1 MPRRRNRDG
10 FGRKGVDRKMAKVEQ
25 KIVPLNGDEAVAFAA
40 KQCDV
45 DVVAAYPITPQTI
58 IVEKFSE
65 YVADGEVDTAFVCV
79 ESEHTAMACS
89 ITASATGA
97 RTFTATA
104 SAGLALM
111 HEMLGV
117 ASGCRTPVVMAVAN
131 RALSAPIN
139 IHCDHSDAMCERD
152 SGWMQTYTE
161 NSQEAYDSI
170 IQAFK
175 IAENLEIML
184 PAMVGLDGFVL
195 SHTLENVNILPD
207 EAVKK
212 FVGIRQVPMVMN
224 HEGKLVPF
232 KLDPANPLTI
242 GPLDLHDYYFEH
254 KRQQEESMRK
264 ALDVIKQVHNEY
276 AKLTGRSY
284 GNGLVEAYRLNDAEI
299 AVVCMGSTAG
309 TVKTV
314 IDELREKGMKAG
326 LLRIRAFRPLP
337 IEDIIKNLSGK
348 KAVAVMDRACSFGG
362 NGGPLAHEIRHAVY
376 DLPNRPKMINRIY
389 GLGGRDMQPH
399 MIESIYKELETMVKT
414 GQTADTVKFIGLR
427 E

>member
-1 MPRRRNRDG
+1 
-10 FGRKGVDRKMAKVEQ
+10 MAKVEQ
-25 KIVPLNGDEAVAFAA
+25 KTIPLNGDNAVAFAV

-65 YVADGEVDTAFVCV
+65 YVADGEVETAFVCV
-79 ESEHTAMACS
+79 ESEHSAMTCC

-117 ASGCRTPVVMAVAN
+117 ASGCRAPIVMSVVN

-152 SGWMQTYTE
+152 IGWIQIYAE
-161 NSQEAYDSI
+161 NSQEAYDST
-170 IQAFK
+170 IQAFR
-175 IAENLEIML
+175 IAEDLDVTL
-184 PAMVGLDGFVL
+184 PTIVGLDGFVL
-195 SHTLENVNILPD
+195 SHTLENVTVLPD
-207 EAVKK
+207 EVVKK
-212 FVGIRQVPMVMN
+212 FVGIRQIPMVTN

-242 GPLDLHDYYFEH
+242 GPLDLQDYYFEH

-264 ALDVIKQVHNEY
+264 ALGVIKQIHDEY
-276 AKLTGRSY
+276 AELSGRSY
-284 GNGLVEAYRLNDAEI
+284 GNGLVEAYRLEDAEI
-299 AVVCMGSTAG
+299 AAVCMGSTAG

-314 IDELREKGMKAG
+314 VDEMRANGIKAG

-337 IEDIIKNLSGK
+337 VEDIISNLSGK
-348 KAVAVMDRACSFGG
+348 KVVAVMDRACSFGG
-362 NGGPLAHEIRHAVY
+362 NGGPLFHEIRHAVY
-376 DLPNRPKMINRIY
+376 DLSDRPKLVNYIY
-389 GLGGRDMQPH
+389 GLGGRDIQPY
-399 MIESIYKELETMVKT
+399 MIEGIYKELQKTIETGEIEKT
-414 GQTADTVKFIGLR
+414 VQFIGLR

>member
-1 MPRRRNRDG
+1 
-10 FGRKGVDRKMAKVEQ
+10 MAKVEQ
-25 KIVPLNGDEAVAFAA
+25 KIVPLNGDAAVAYAV

-79 ESEHTAMACS
+79 ESEHSAMTCS

-117 ASGCRTPVVMAVAN
+117 ASGCRTPVVMAVVN

-139 IHCDHSDAMCERD
+139 IHCDHSDSMAERD
-152 SGWMQTYTE
+152 MGWIQIYAE
-161 NSQEAYDSI
+161 NSQETYDSI

-175 IAENLEIML
+175 IAENLEVML
-184 PAMVGLDGFVL
+184 PTMVGLDGFVL
-195 SHTLENVNILPD
+195 SHTLENVSIFPD
-207 EAVKK
+207 EVVKK
-212 FVGIRQVPMVMN
+212 FVGTRQVPRVMN
-224 HEGKLVPF
+224 HEGELVPF
-232 KLDPANPLTI
+232 KLDPENPLTI
-242 GPLDLHDYYFEH
+242 GPLALHDYYFEH
-254 KRQQEESMRK
+254 KRQQEEAMRK
-264 ALDVIKQVHNEY
+264 ALDVIKQVHDDY
-276 AKLTGRSY
+276 AKQSGRSY
-284 GNGLVEAYRLNDAEI
+284 GNGLVEAYRLDDAEI
-299 AVVCMGSTAG
+299 AAVCIGSTAG

-314 IDELREKGMKAG
+314 VDELRENGIKAG
-326 LLRIRAFRPLP
+326 LLRIRSFRPLP
-337 IEDIIKNLSGK
+337 VKDIVSNLSGK

-362 NGGPLAHEIRHAVY
+362 NGGPLFHEIRHSVY
-376 DLPNRPKMINRIY
+376 DVPDRPHLVNYIY
-389 GLGGRDMQPH
+389 GLGGRDTPPY
-399 MIESIYKELETMVKT
+399 MIKGIYRELQKIAET
-414 GQTADTVKFIGLR
+414 GQVENTVQFIGLR

>member
-1 MPRRRNRDG
+1 
-10 FGRKGVDRKMAKVEQ
+10 MAKVEQ
-25 KIVPLNGDEAVAFAA
+25 EIIPLNGDNAVALAA

-65 YVADGEVDTAFVCV
+65 YVANGEVETAFVCV
-79 ESEHTAMACS
+79 ESEHSAMTCC

-117 ASGCRTPVVMAVAN
+117 ASGCRTPVVMSVVN

-139 IHCDHSDAMCERD
+139 IHCDHSDSMCERD
-152 SGWMQTYTE
+152 LGWVQLYAE

-170 IQAFK
+170 IQAFR
-175 IAENLEIML
+175 IAENLDVTL
-184 PAMVGLDGFVL
+184 PTMVGLDGFVL
-195 SHTLENVNILPD
+195 SHTLENVSVLPD
-207 EAVKK
+207 EVVKK
-212 FVGIRQVPMVMN
+212 FVGIRQVPMEMN
-224 HEGKLVPF
+224 HEGKMVPF

-242 GPLDLHDYYFEH
+242 GPLDLQDYYFEH

-264 ALDVIKQVHNEY
+264 ALDVIKQVHDEY
-276 AKLTGRSY
+276 AKLSGRSY
-284 GNGLVEAYRLNDAEI
+284 GNGLVEAYRLDDAEI
-299 AVVCMGSTAG
+299 AAVCMGSTAG
-309 TVKTV
+309 TMKTV
-314 IDELREKGMKAG
+314 VDELRANGIKAG

-337 IEDIIKNLSGK
+337 VEDIVSNLSGK

-362 NGGPLAHEIRHAVY
+362 DGGPLFHEIRHAVY
-376 DLPNRPKMINRIY
+376 DLPDRPKLVNYIY
-389 GLGGRDMQPH
+389 GLGGRDIQPH
-399 MIESIYKELETMVKT
+399 MIDGIYKELQKIAETGEIESKV
-414 GQTADTVKFIGLR
+414 QFIGLR

>member
-1 MPRRRNRDG
+1 
-10 FGRKGVDRKMAKVEQ
+10 MAQIKQ
-25 KIVPLNGDEAVAFAA
+25 KIIPLNGDSAVAFAV

-65 YVADGEVDTAFVCV
+65 YVADGEVNTAFVCV
-79 ESEHTAMACS
+79 ESEHTAMTCS

-117 ASGCRTPVVMAVAN
+117 ASGCRAPVVMSVVN

-139 IHCDHSDAMCERD
+139 IHCDHSDAMAERD
-152 SGWMQTYTE
+152 LGWIQIYAE

-175 IAENLEIML
+175 IAENLDVML
-184 PAMVGLDGFVL
+184 PALVGLDGFVL
-195 SHTLENVNILPD
+195 SHTLENVSVLPD
-207 EAVKK
+207 EAVKNYI
-212 FVGIRQVPMVMN
+212 GIRQFPKVLN
-224 HEGKLVPF
+224 HKGDIVPF
-232 KLDPANPLTI
+232 KLDPENPVTI
-242 GPLDLHDYYFEH
+242 GPLDLYDYYFEH
-254 KRQQEESMRK
+254 KRQQEEGMRK
-264 ALDVIKQVHNEY
+264 ALDVIKQVNEEFS
-276 AKLTGRSY
+276 KLSGRSY
-284 GNGLVEAYRLNDAEI
+284 GNGLVEAYRLDDAEI

-314 IDELREKGMKAG
+314 VDQLRKNGIKAG
-326 LLRIRAFRPLP
+326 LLRIRTFRPLP
-337 IEDIIKNLSGK
+337 VKDINNKLSGK

-362 NGGPLAHEIRHAVY
+362 NGGPLFHEIRHATY
-376 DLPNRPKMINRIY
+376 DLPDRPKLVNRIY
-389 GLGGRDMQPH
+389 GLGGRDIPPNLIEGIFMEMQN
-399 MIESIYKELETMVKT
+399 LVKT
-414 GQTADTVKFIGLR
+414 GQIENMIQFIGLR

>member
-1 MPRRRNRDG
+1 
-10 FGRKGVDRKMAKVEQ
+10 MAKVEQ
-25 KIVPLNGDEAVAFAA
+25 KTIPLNGDNAVAFAV

-65 YVADGEVDTAFVCV
+65 YVADGEVETAFVCV
-79 ESEHTAMACS
+79 ESEHSAMTCC

-117 ASGCRTPVVMAVAN
+117 ASGCRTPIVMSVVN

-152 SGWMQTYTE
+152 IGWIQIYAE

-170 IQAFK
+170 IQAFR
-175 IAENLEIML
+175 IAEDLDVTL
-184 PAMVGLDGFVL
+184 PTMVGLDGFVL
-195 SHTLENVNILPD
+195 SHTLENVDVLPD
-207 EAVKK
+207 EAVKQ
-212 FVGIRQVPMVMN
+212 FVGIRQIPMVMN

-242 GPLDLHDYYFEH
+242 GPLDLQDYYFEH

-264 ALDVIKQVHNEY
+264 ALDVIKQVHDDY
-276 AKLTGRSY
+276 AEQSGRSY
-284 GNGLVEAYRLNDAEI
+284 GNGLVEAYKLEDAEI
-299 AVVCMGSTAG
+299 AAVCMGSTAG
-309 TVKTV
+309 TIKTV
-314 IDELREKGMKAG
+314 VDELRANGIKAG

-337 IEDIIKNLSGK
+337 VEDIINNLSGK

-362 NGGPLAHEIRHAVY
+362 NGGPLFHEIRHAIY
-376 DLPNRPKMINRIY
+376 DLPDKPKLVNRIF
-389 GLGGRDMQPH
+389 GLGGRDIPPY
-399 MIESIYKELETMVKT
+399 MIDGIYKELQKIAETGEMERMV
-414 GQTADTVKFIGLR
+414 QFIGLR

>member
-1 MPRRRNRDG
+1 
-10 FGRKGVDRKMAKVEQ
+10 MAKVEQ
-25 KIVPLNGDEAVAFAA
+25 KTVPLNGDAAVAYAV

-79 ESEHTAMACS
+79 ESEHSAMTCS

-117 ASGCRTPVVMAVAN
+117 ASGCRTPVVMATVN

-139 IHCDHSDAMCERD
+139 IHCDHSDAMAERD
-152 SGWMQTYTE
+152 IGWIQIYAE

-170 IQAFK
+170 IQAFR
-175 IAENLEIML
+175 IAENLDVML
-184 PAMVGLDGFVL
+184 PTMVGLDGFVL
-195 SHTLENVNILPD
+195 SHTLENVSVLPD

-212 FVGIRQVPMVMN
+212 FVGIRQVPRVMN
-224 HEGKLVPF
+224 HKGELVPF
-232 KLDPANPLTI
+232 KLDPENPLTI

-254 KRQQEESMRK
+254 KRQQEEAMRK
-264 ALDVIKQVHNEY
+264 ALDVIKQVHDDY
-276 AKLTGRSY
+276 TKQSGRGY
-284 GNGLVEAYRLNDAEI
+284 GNGLVEAYRLDDAEI
-299 AVVCMGSTAG
+299 ATVCIGSTAG

-314 IDELREKGMKAG
+314 VDELRENGIKAG
-326 LLRIRAFRPLP
+326 LLRIRTFRPLP
-337 IEDIIKNLSGK
+337 VKDITSNLKGK

-362 NGGPLAHEIRHAVY
+362 NGGPLFHEIRHAVY
-376 DLPNRPKMINRIY
+376 DLPDRPKLVNYIY
-389 GLGGRDMQPH
+389 GLGGRDTPPY
-399 MIESIYKELETMVKT
+399 MIDGIYTELQKIAKT
-414 GQTADTVKFIGLR
+414 GQTEKTVQFVGVR